1 MEEIKIFHSFR
12 KHALFLLACAVG
24 TGAAVFFVIQ
34 RTHVVIYFLGILL
47 FGGAWL
53 YLSFIFLRERLAGKP
68 YLVIS
73 DKSLRISTFKER
85 EILFSDV
92 KSFSVEGDMIC
103 INYKKGKRPDHKVI
117 HFGNKT
123 IDPGDGFLSARLTK
137 KPEEICAELNKR
149 VKANSDLK

>member
-34 RTHVVIYFLGILL
+34 RTHVVLYFLWILL

-73 DKSLRISTFKER
+73 DKSLKISTFKER
-85 EILFSDV
+85 EVLFSDV

-123 IDPGDGFLSARLTK
+123 IDPGDGFLSVRLTK